1 MSLNFRKLS
10 FEKKLAHLCM
20 FDQGCAIILMAGQIP
35 INIIFCWPHLDNIIP
50 IIDIASDKNK
60 TGIISKTV
68 NQYYSKKNRLI
79 YKQKHVTV

>member
-1 MSLNFRKLS
+1 MSLNYRKLS
-10 FEKKLAHLCM
+10 FEKKLAHLYM
-20 FDQGCAIILMAGQIP
+20 FDQGCVIILMAGQIP
-35 INIIFCWPHLDNIIP
+35 ISIIYCWPHLDILP